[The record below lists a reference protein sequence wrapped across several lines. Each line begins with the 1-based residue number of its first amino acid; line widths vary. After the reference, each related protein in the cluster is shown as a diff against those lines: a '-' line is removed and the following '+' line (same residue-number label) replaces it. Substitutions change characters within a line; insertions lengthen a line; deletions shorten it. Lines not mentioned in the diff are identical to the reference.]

1 MDGEGDEDAEEE
13 AGADFEPGMAE
24 EFDEVFV
31 RDAAVL
37 VEFVRHLVEK
47 AGLDAGGAPDALG
60 IDHDEAKKAED
71 DREGRGAEAV
81 AEADGRGGGGAGG
94 GVGAGHAAEAEEER
108 EVEFPFTA
116 HEGEKFEDLGG
127 NPSRDAAPD
136 GNVVPKGGV
145 HGRHDGTSGKKRQ
158 QKHCTGGRE
167 GVGWREMRKI
177 GQLENGGRA
186 RTFADYLLVQGIAAE
201 TEPAGDGE
209 DAPWNVWVL
218 DEDRVEAAKALLS
231 RFRSMPDAEEFET
244 AAAEAAKR
252 RAAEARAAEK
262 AAVPGRAS
270 ARRMPEGVATSVLM
284 GLCVLAA
291 VLTRLGDDEAWVQWL
306 TISAGGGAPADA
318 LHFWRSLTQVGEGQ
332 VWRLVTPIFLHFSL
346 WHLVLNLLWFRDLGR
361 VLEQKLGG
369 WKLAVL
375 VLALAVVSNLA
386 QFAVAG
392 GNFGG
397 LSGVVYGLFG
407 YLWVRGRMEP
417 GFGTWI
423 HPVTSTMMLLFLA
436 LGVFGL
442 IGPIAN
448 TTHFSGLLAGAAFG
462 WAAARRRNA

>member
-1 MDGEGDEDAEEE
+1 
-13 AGADFEPGMAE
+13 
-24 EFDEVFV
+24 
-31 RDAAVL
+31 
-37 VEFVRHLVEK
+37 
-47 AGLDAGGAPDALG
+47 
-60 IDHDEAKKAED
+60 
-71 DREGRGAEAV
+71 
-81 AEADGRGGGGAGG
+81 
-94 GVGAGHAAEAEEER
+94 
-108 EVEFPFTA
+108 
-116 HEGEKFEDLGG
+116 
-127 NPSRDAAPD
+127 
-136 GNVVPKGGV
+136 
-145 HGRHDGTSGKKRQ
+145 
-158 QKHCTGGRE
+158 
-167 GVGWREMRKI
+167 MRKI

-209 DAPWNVWVL
+209 DAAWNVWVL

-231 RFRSMPDAEEFET
+231 RFRSMPDAEEFEA

-252 RAAEARAAEK
+252 RAAEERAAEE
-262 AAVPGRAS
+262 AAAPGRAA
-270 ARRMPEGVATSVLM
+270 ARRMPEGFATSVLM

-291 VLTRLGDDEAWVQWL
+291 VLTRLGDNEAWVQWL

-346 WHLVLNLLWFRDLGR
+346 WHLLLNLLWFRDLGR

-448 TTHFSGLLAGAAFG
+448 TAHFSGLLAGAVFG
-462 WAAARRRNA
+462 WAASRRRDA